1 MITKWYC
8 CAKCNEVASYQT
20 GEGISTF
27 PSCEF
32 TTHFEYLVLGL
43 DSEQEAREQL
53 AIQREKLL
61 KNKK

>member
-1 MITKWYC
+1 MKTKWYC
-8 CAKCNEVASYQT
+8 CAKCNEVASYEV

-32 TTHFEYLVLGL
+32 LTHQEYIVYGL

-53 AIQREKLL
+53 EKSKTKL
-61 KNKK
+61 KNQK